1 MIKRSS
7 TAQRLSE
14 PIDRVAII
22 VIAILSVLIG
32 LLLLS
37 SGHTAPRIRDF
48 SWQGKQIGAEDT
60 AFLLTF
66 SRPMNHASVENNLRI
81 EPPLAG
87 KFSWAGRRMA
97 YTLTSPAPYGTDFQV
112 KLQGARDR
120 FSEPTDTKAQIQ
132 PFTETFQT
140 RDRAFVYL
148 GVEKEEAGRLVFYNL
163 TRQTKQLLTPANLVV
178 MDFEPYP
185 NGDRILFAASD
196 RTAQAQG
203 MLDQRLYTVTTGIQ
217 VKSPAEPP
225 LANQNTASPVAST
238 SPQPAGVIEEILDSK
253 DYQNL
258 KFDLSPDGQIIIVQ
272 RVNRT
277 DPADFGLWQIKPNQP
292 PQPLKTEPGG
302 DFLITPDS
310 QALAMAQG
318 QGMAILPLESGAN
331 PLDFLPK
338 FGMTL
343 SFARDGSA
351 ASMVQF
357 NADPGNPTRSLF
369 VVTNQGTDKE
379 LLQTN
384 GSILNAQFDPTNRVL
399 YCLITTRLEGDDYL
413 EQPYLSAVNLETAK
427 RTDLLK
433 LPIQRDIQMSL
444 APDGLGILFDQVITA
459 NPEQSSDSGLQS
471 QDGGA
476 IATSAVSQL
485 NFRVDRS
492 EFTSSIIDLHLP
504 INTPLSVVNIS

>member
-1 MIKRSS
+1 MSY
-7 TAQRLSE
+7 LSQ

-22 VIAILSVLIG
+22 VIVVLSALIG
-32 LLLLS
+32 LLLLGG
-37 SGHTAPRIRDF
+37 GHTAPRIRDF
-48 SWQGKQIGAEDT
+48 SWQNRQIGAEDT

-66 SRPMNHASVENNLRI
+66 SRPMNHSSVENNLRI

-97 YTLTSPAPYGTDFQV
+97 YTLETPAPYGTEFQLQ
-112 KLQGARDR
+112 LQGARDR
-120 FSEPTDTKAQIQ
+120 FSEANDTDAQIQ
-132 PFTETFQT
+132 PFAGTFQT

-148 GVEKEEAGRLVFYNL
+148 GVEGEEAGRLVLYNL
-163 TRQTKQLLTPANLVV
+163 THQQKKLLTPANLVV

-185 NGDRILFAASD
+185 DGDRILFSASD
-196 RTAQAQG
+196 RATQDQG

-217 VKSPAEPP
+217 VKAPALSPFERQSAPAP
-225 LANQNTASPVAST
+225 TSSG
-238 SPQPAGVIEEILDSK
+238 SPQPPGVIEEILDSK

-258 KFDLSPDGQIIIVQ
+258 KFDLSPNGQIIIVQ

-277 DPADFGLWQIKPNQP
+277 NPADFGLWQLKANQP
-292 PQPLKTEPGG
+292 PQPLQTEPGG
-302 DFLITPDS
+302 DFLIAPDS

-318 QGMAILPLESGAN
+318 QGMAILPLESGAD

-351 ASMVQF
+351 AAMVQF
-357 NADPGNPTRSLF
+357 RADPGNPLRSLF
-369 VVTNQGTDKE
+369 VVTNQGTEKE
-379 LLQTN
+379 LLETN
-384 GSILNAQFDPTNRVL
+384 GSILNAQFDPTNRLL
-399 YCLITTRLEGDDYL
+399 YGLITERIPGEEYL
-413 EQPYLSAVNLETAK
+413 EQPYLSVINLETTK

-444 APDGLGILFDQVITA
+444 APDGLGILFDQIVTRSPDEA
-459 NPEQSSDSGLQS
+459 PDSLLQS

-476 IATSAVSQL
+476 IATSRL
-485 NFRVDRS
+485 WF
-492 EFTSSIIDLHLP
+492 LP
-504 INTPLSVVNIS
+504 LVMDKDGNPTKQEPQELPLPGLRPRWLP